1 VENPEEEKMNVSTL
15 SPGGQ
20 PGPLCDD
27 DLVSRVRTGDLA
39 AFEVLMRRHNQR
51 VYRAVRAI
59 LRDEAEVEDA
69 MQQAYLLAFTGLAG
83 FAGESAFSTWLL
95 RIAVN
100 EALGRLRRR
109 TRTIPLEED
118 PMTIEPTAIS
128 PDGSPEDQAAS
139 REAIRLVESAVDG
152 LSVEHR
158 AVFVLREVEQLTT
171 AETSEA
177 LGISEENV
185 KVRLHRARHA
195 LRGALYE
202 RVGRSASA
210 AFPFF
215 APRCDRVV
223 AAVMRALAAGLPT
236 RS

>member
-1 VENPEEEKMNVSTL
+1 MKATTPAPDRLPV
-15 SPGGQ
+15 
-20 PGPLCDD
+20 PLDD
-27 DLVSRVRTGDLA
+27 ADLVARVRAGDLA
-39 AFEVLMRRHNQR
+39 AFEILMRRHNQR

-69 MQQAYLLAFTGLAG
+69 MQQAYLLAFSGLGG
-83 FAGESAFSTWLL
+83 FEGASSFSTWLV

-109 TRTIPLEED
+109 VRAIPLEED
-118 PMTIEPTAIS
+118 PMTTELTAIS
-128 PDGSPEDQAAS
+128 PADSPEDQAAT
-139 REAIRLVESAVDG
+139 REAIRLVESAVDA

-158 AVFVLREVEQLTT
+158 TVFMLREVEQLTT
-171 AETSEA
+171 SETSEA

-202 RVGRSASA
+202 RVGRGAAA

-223 AAVMRALAAGLPT
+223 AGVMAVLLGTARPT